1 MIEIGRYRRG
11 ILAAYLI
18 GLLAITLAPLPSRAF
33 ELASGSDKLVHF
45 VLFAGFGVLLYWNM
59 YSSRRPTLIT
69 VVGLTAVVAA
79 LIEVFQ
85 TPLPFRSGDV
95 WDLLWGAVGGL
106 VGCTIIHGIA
116 SRREPGKPGEKG
128 KGKGSD
134 TDG

>member
-45 VLFAGFGVLLYWNM
+45 GLFAGFGVLLYWNM

-79 LIEVFQ
+79 LIELFQ

-95 WDLLWGAVGGL
+95 WDLLWGVVGALVGYGVAHSIAARVGGKA
-106 VGCTIIHGIA
+106 A
-116 SRREPGKPGEKG
+116 SQ
-128 KGKGSD
+128 
-134 TDG
+134 

>member
-1 MIEIGRYRRG
+1 MIEIGRHRRG

-18 GLLAITLAPLPSRAF
+18 GLLVITLAPLPSRAF

-45 VLFAGFGVLLYWNM
+45 GLFAGFGVLLYWNM

-95 WDLLWGAVGGL
+95 WDLVWGVIGG
-106 VGCTIIHGIA
+106 VVAYGGMRGIG
-116 SRREPGKPGEKG
+116 SLREAGKPGEKG
-128 KGKGSD
+128 NGKGER
-134 TDG
+134 